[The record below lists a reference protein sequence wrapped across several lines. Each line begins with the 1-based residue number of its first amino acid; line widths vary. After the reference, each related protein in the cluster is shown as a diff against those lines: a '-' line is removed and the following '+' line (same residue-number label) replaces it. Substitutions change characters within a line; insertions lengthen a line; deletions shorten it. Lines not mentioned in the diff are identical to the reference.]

1 MKKSSQI
8 SQLNDLNENTVSCD
22 IYDLNDFD
30 KVIVT
35 KQDWSVLHLNTS
47 LLSSHINELKLL
59 LSRFNT

>member
-22 IYDLNDFD
+22 NYDLNDFD

>member
-22 IYDLNDFD
+22 NYGLNDFD